1 VYSNIENTNLISG
14 GLMKEIKR
22 FLEERMGSYSF
33 YFRHIDSGYTYA
45 YNENVVMTAAGCIK
59 LPIAAALLKNVEEGK
74 LNLKESFHVKRD
86 DKVYGN
92 GILHEF
98 GERDYTLGEL
108 MVAMLIQSDNTAAN
122 KIIDVLS
129 MDNINS
135 KIDEMGLVSTRLNR
149 KTVDDGVKDNNIEN
163 LSSSKDLSKCWK
175 MLYECTYLNQE
186 HSDILIS
193 ILKRQQKKN
202 KLAYYIPDYFKK
214 SIASKSGDME
224 GVENDTALMLT
235 SKGTF
240 VLTIMSQ
247 NLPNSIYG
255 NVTIARAGKMAWDI
269 ICSSWSRP
277 VGMLR
282 L

>member
-1 VYSNIENTNLISG
+1 MYSNIENTNLISG

-22 FLEERMGSYSF
+22 FLEERLGDYSF
-33 YFRHIDSGYTYA
+33 YFEDIESGYIYA
-45 YNENVVMTAAGCIK
+45 YNENVMMTAAGCIK
-59 LPIAAALLKNVEEGK
+59 LPIASALLKNVEEGK
-74 LNLKESFHVKRD
+74 VNLRECFHVKRD

-122 KIIDVLS
+122 KIIDVLGI
-129 MDNINS
+129 DNINS
-135 KIDEMGLVSTRLNR
+135 KIDEMRLVNTRLNR
-149 KTVDDGVKDNNIEN
+149 KTVDDGIKVNKIEN
-163 LSSSKDLSKCWK
+163 FSSSKDLSKCWEI
-175 MLYECTYLNQE
+175 LYRGNYLNQE
-186 HSDILIS
+186 NSDVLIN

-202 KLAYYIPDYFKK
+202 KLAYFIPDYFKNG
-214 SIASKSGDME
+214 IASKSGDME

-235 SKGTF
+235 SKGAF

-247 NLPNSIYG
+247 SIPNSIYG

-269 ICSSWSRP
+269 ICSSWSKP